1 VTALRHVEHGTTLTG
16 GEDPPV
22 GDGPT
27 NAAVQPRR
35 TQPSPTRIPTIGTGR
50 FWARAGIAAV
60 GMTAAVCTALALT
73 GGPKRPPVPPVAAAQ
88 PPIGSSRSAAATTG
102 TAPSVSASTVQ
113 GRIPALPRPE
123 GPAHSALPVS
133 HAAIPVEV
141 TIPAIGVDSP
151 LEALG
156 LNSDGSLAKPS
167 QWQVAGWYAGGVR
180 PGDDGPAVIAGH
192 VDSVSGPAVF
202 YRLRDLRRGAVVFI
216 REANGTT
223 LRFVVD
229 SSVSYPKDRFPSAAV
244 YGPAAVPVLRLVT
257 CTGDFDWQAK
267 SYVDN
272 LVVTAYLG

>member
-1 VTALRHVEHGTTLTG
+1 VTALRHIGEDATLTG
-16 GEDPPV
+16 GEEPPV
-22 GDGPT
+22 SDEPAQ
-27 NAAVQPRR
+27 AAAQPRA
-35 TQPSPTRIPTIGTGR
+35 IGTGR

-73 GGPKRPPVPPVAAAQ
+73 GGADRQTASPAATVQ
-88 PPIGSSRSAAATTG
+88 PPSSSGPSSAATTG
-102 TAPSVSASTVQ
+102 LAPSAAGSAAQ

-141 TIPAIGVDSP
+141 TIPAIGVDSS

-156 LNSDGSLAKPS
+156 LDSDGTLAKPS

-180 PGDDGPAVIAGH
+180 PGDAGPAVIAGH

-202 YRLRDLRRGAVVFI
+202 YRLRELRRGAVVFI
-216 REANGTT
+216 REANGAR

-229 SSVSYPKDRFPSAAV
+229 SSVRYPKDRFPSEAV
-244 YGPAAVPVLRLVT
+244 YGPASVPVLRLIT